1 MKQNMTI
8 QQLEYIIAV
17 DKFRHFGHAAE
28 ACFVTQPTL
37 SAQVSKLERE
47 LDVILFDRSK
57 MPVIPT
63 ETGEILIAQAKRV
76 VMESKAI
83 FETIAQLK
91 GDIGGI
97 LKLGIIPTLAPYL
110 LPLFIK
116 AFINKYPNVRL
127 QVQEMV
133 TEDILKKLKN
143 DELDLGIVVTPL
155 AESGI
160 DEKPIFYEKFYAY
173 LSINHPLLKKESVK
187 IADILGEDLW
197 VLQQGHCFRDQV
209 LSLCDQSK
217 FKGLNFQ
224 YESGSLEGLKNLVNR
239 YKGITLLPEL
249 ATFGLS
255 SEEKKQLRPFE
266 GEQPIRE
273 VSLVLTRSYLKKRQV
288 ELLYQEITAAI
299 PASMISKNHGKVVK
313 FK

>member
-1 MKQNMTI
+1 MTI

-17 DKFRHFGHAAE
+17 DKYRHFGHAAE

-37 SAQVSKLERE
+37 SAQISKLERE

-63 ETGEILIAQAKRV
+63 ETGEILVAQAKRV

-83 FETIAQLK
+83 FETISQLR
-91 GDIGGI
+91 GDIGGV

-116 AFINKYPNVRL
+116 SFIEKYPNVRL

-133 TEDILKKLKN
+133 TEDILKNLKN

-155 AESGI
+155 SESGI
-160 DEKPIFYEKFYAY
+160 EEKPIFYEKFYAY
-173 LSINHPLLKKESVK
+173 LSKNHPLLKKPQVT
-187 IADILGEDLW
+187 IPDILGEDLW

-217 FKGLNFQ
+217 FNRLNFH

-239 YKGITLLPEL
+239 YQGVTLLPEL

-255 SEEKKQLRPFE
+255 EEEKRRMRPFE

-273 VSLVLTRSYLKKRQV
+273 VSLVLTRSYLKRRQV
-288 ELLYQEITAAI
+288 ELLYKEITASV
-299 PASMISKNHGKVVK
+299 PESMISKAYGKVVK